1 MPLPGMRER
10 SLRTICRH
18 VYARPLAART
28 GAPLQQKRRVTSDEN
43 ATARRHTGW
52 SNLPEGSREARIRD
66 GGGEGTYAGTKPPP
80 PPHLLGPN
88 EMIAHHLFEPDRV
101 RSNLTGGGVVAHTSP
116 ALEDRIGANDSCT
129 MRCFSWKAT
138 ESIYMYI
145 CMYAAQPVTP
155 PTSAMQA
162 RSQHRAPSRAPD
174 AARSG
179 CAQHP
184 SPPPPPHARAE
195 YT

>member
-1 MPLPGMRER
+1 MRTPQRGATPDGATYPRGAER
-10 SLRTICRH
+10 
-18 VYARPLAART
+18 
-28 GAPLQQKRRVTSDEN
+28 Q
-43 ATARRHTGW
+43 
-52 SNLPEGSREARIRD
+52 GSAMEVGREHMQVRS
-66 GGGEGTYAGTKPPP
+66 PPP